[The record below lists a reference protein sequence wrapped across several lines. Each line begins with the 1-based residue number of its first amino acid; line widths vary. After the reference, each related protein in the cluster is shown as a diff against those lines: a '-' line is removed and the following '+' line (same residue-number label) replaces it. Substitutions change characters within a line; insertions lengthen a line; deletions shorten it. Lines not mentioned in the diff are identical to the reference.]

1 MDNLV
6 QVEFFNVDV
15 SDYGSIEELRA
26 ELGEYIACGADIKT
40 KVRFFDDDGTLTR
53 IAERAEVL
61 RAAIDHYYEEKERT
75 GRIRRFSYWK
85 YKWNFAAR
93 RTILKDIPILGA
105 EALRRAVEQ
114 KRAVAIERNNYS
126 FTPMAGN
133 EALELVRYTRQA
145 KQAWLFVFKPN
156 DLLSEKNELIAHVTW

>member
-26 ELGEYIACGADIKT
+26 ELGEYIACGADIKIT
-40 KVRFFDDDGTLTR
+40 VRFFDDGTLTR

-93 RTILKDIPILGA
+93 RTILKDIPLLGA
-105 EALRRAVEQ
+105 EALRRAVEG
-114 KRAVAIERNNYS
+114 KREVAVERYDRS
-126 FTPMAGN
+126 FTPMAQN
-133 EALELVRYTRQA
+133 EALELVRYTRQT
-145 KQAWLFVFKPN
+145 KRAWLFVFKPN
-156 DLLSEKNELIAHVTW
+156 HLLSGKNELIAHVTW